1 MTIVS
6 SRIMKRLKPDQFH
19 FKKFSV
25 THKRSSMKVG
35 TDGVL
40 LGAWVNVAG
49 AQSILDIGTGTGVI
63 ALMLAQRTAS
73 GAHVDAVEIN
83 PEASLDARE
92 NFQQSPWQA
101 RLHLITQPI
110 QSYIPKKSY
119 DLIVSNPPY
128 FINSYKPPIA
138 TRQIARH
145 ADSLPFEDILAVSK
159 KWLAH
164 SGRMAVI
171 LPVQEGALFMAQASH
186 YGFWCIRL
194 CHFKT
199 RPHKPAERL
208 LLEFALTR
216 QEHTEE
222 HLTLYQDVTGEEWS
236 AGYRELTR
244 HFYLNI

>member
-1 MTIVS
+1 
-6 SRIMKRLKPDQFH
+6 MKREKPDQFH

-40 LGAWVNVAG
+40 LGAWVDVANVSG
-49 AQSILDIGTGTGVI
+49 ILDIGTGTGVI
-63 ALMLAQRTAS
+63 ALMLAQRTPSSAQI
-73 GAHVDAVEIN
+73 DAVELN
-83 PEASLDARE
+83 PEACLDAQQ
-92 NFQQSPWQA
+92 NFAQSPWPD
-101 RLHLITQPI
+101 RLHLYTQAI
-110 QSYIPKKSY
+110 QAFAPGKTY

-128 FINSYKPPIA
+128 FVNSYKPPGI
-138 TRQIARH
+138 TRQVARH
-145 ADSLPFEDILAVSK
+145 ADALTFQDILAVSK
-159 KWLAH
+159 NWLANP
-164 SGRMAVI
+164 GRMAVI
-171 LPVQEGALFMAQASH
+171 LPVQEGSRFMAQAAH
-186 YGFWCIRL
+186 HGFWCIRQ

-208 LLEFALTR
+208 LLEFARTR
-216 QEHTEE
+216 HEKTEE